1 MDKTQH
7 PIGWHSP
14 SAYIK
19 GITELVFPEYKRSIN
34 VKKSLLSFPDCSP
47 DDSAIL
53 NYLHLDKGCDIIP
66 EVLQENLSKIFHLSQ
81 QDI

>member
-1 MDKTQH
+1 MK
-7 PIGWHSP
+7 
-14 SAYIK
+14 
-19 GITELVFPEYKRSIN
+19 ELFSSEYERSIT

-47 DDSAIL
+47 DDFAIL

-66 EVLQENLSKIFHLSQ
+66 EILQEDLSKIFHLSQ